1 MEYLLC
7 LDKMYTIRLKNSEVV
22 LNISDLMQMLDNMV
36 DLIRSYGIDDSEI
49 LDSILNDTYAEIES
63 EEN

>member
-7 LDKMYTIRLKNSEVV
+7 LDKMYKITLKNSEAA

-36 DLIRSYGIDDSEI
+36 DLIKSYGIDDNEI
-49 LDSILNDTYAEIES
+49 LDSILNDTYAEIE

>member
-7 LDKMYTIRLKNSEVV
+7 LDKIYRITLKNSEMA

-49 LDSILNDTYAEIES
+49 LDSILNDTYAEIG

>member
-1 MEYLLC
+1 MKYLLC
-7 LDKMYTIRLKNSEVV
+7 LDKMYRITLKNSEAA

-36 DLIRSYGIDDSEI
+36 DLIRSYGIEDEEI
-49 LDSILNDTYAEIES
+49 LNNILTDTYAEIE

>member
-7 LDKMYTIRLKNSEVV
+7 LDKMYRITLKNNEMS
-22 LNISDLMQMLDNMV
+22 LNVSDLMQMLDNMV

-49 LDSILNDTYAEIES
+49 LDSILNDTYAEIE

>member
-7 LDKMYTIRLKNSEVV
+7 LDTQYTIRFKNSEMA

-36 DLIRSYGIDDSEI
+36 DLIRSYGIEDEEI
-49 LDSILNDTYAEIES
+49 LDNILADTYTEIEK
-63 EEN
+63 EEI

>member
-7 LDKMYTIRLKNSEVV
+7 LDKQYTIRFKNSEMA

-36 DLIRSYGIDDSEI
+36 DLIRSYGIEDEEI
-49 LDSILNDTYAEIES
+49 LDNIWDSNGIFVMIIL
-63 EEN
+63 

>member
-7 LDKMYTIRLKNSEVV
+7 LDKMYRITLKNSEMA
-22 LNISDLMQMLDNMV
+22 LNVSDLMQMLDNMV
-36 DLIRSYGIDDSEI
+36 DLIRSYGIEDSEI
-49 LDSILNDTYAEIES
+49 LDSILNDTYAEIE

>member
-7 LDKMYTIRLKNSEVV
+7 LDKMYKITLKNSEAA

-36 DLIRSYGIDDSEI
+36 DLIRGYGIDDSEI
-49 LDSILNDTYAEIES
+49 LDDILNDTYAEIE